1 MTWRYLTFPSYHEIE
16 PAWSQVFLTFNTKKM
31 VKIEFESPQDLTD
44 EKKLMLVTF
53 VSRIGFAVIHLSFM
67 RLEADGGE
75 NVSNESLQAIAAF
88 CSAVNIDCQIKFT
101 GIIYSVNGNLVNY
114 QDFSDAEII

>member
-1 MTWRYLTFPSYHEIE
+1 
-16 PAWSQVFLTFNTKKM
+16 M
-31 VKIEFESPQDLTD
+31 VKIEFENPQDLTN

-53 VSRIGFAVIHLSFM
+53 LTRIGFYINHLSFM

-114 QDFSDAEII
+114 QDFNDAEII